1 MSKFNVII
9 ISLLIAGCAHQNSI
23 AKGKYEW
30 LFAHIAPQGNV
41 VDGTTIVMPVTQDFI
56 AFTMDPYTLHSKV
69 NVNEFISLIDKSNLK
84 KSLESLHHQISNAT
98 YYLNIKDVKIPNLE
112 VYRRIEK

>member
-1 MSKFNVII
+1 VGRHLEAWILSEIIKRVSKFKGNYVITEFI
-9 ISLLIAGCAHQNSI
+9 KTERNSI
-23 AKGKYEW
+23 A
-30 LFAHIAPQGNV
+30 L
-41 VDGTTIVMPVTQDFI
+41 
-56 AFTMDPYTLHSKV
+56 
-69 NVNEFISLIDKSNLK
+69 EFLNTYGFDKINNNSHLK